1 MQSRRRGSTMSRVL
15 IDVVTIQEFKL
26 MVEYDMNIIQD
37 EADKLTFLASLYRR
51 AGVLKSNYPED
62 LFREIDDA

>member
-1 MQSRRRGSTMSRVL
+1 MTMSD
-15 IDVVTIQEFKL
+15 IITIEEFKL

-37 EADKLTFLASLYRR
+37 EAERLTFLAGLYRR

-62 LFREIDDA
+62 LFKENDNDKA

>member
-1 MQSRRRGSTMSRVL
+1 MFEIVTM
-15 IDVVTIQEFKL
+15 QEFKL

-37 EADKLTFLASLYRR
+37 EADKLTFLAGLYRR

-62 LFREIDDA
+62 LFKEMNDA